1 MSLQYYKLVTHIL
14 HVWHFLYFIPSIL
27 LTNCMIFVSSW
38 SQTPNLSLCM
48 NLVFT
53 KNELK
58 SLYNLI
64 KKKEFIGITLAHV
77 KSPYTHVYI
86 QKRISHNFLLSMYLW
101 LKCRVAF
108 IPRTSVF
115 QLKYSLREV
124 TFLASPYLLKL
135 VSKCLIANLNH

>member
-1 MSLQYYKLVTHIL
+1 MNLQYYKLVTHIL

-64 KKKEFIGITLAHV
+64 KKKRTYRHKLWHMLSQHTHMYTYKNEFYAIFFCQCTYGWSVELLLCPGHQFSNWSIPKGKLH
-77 KSPYTHVYI
+77 
-86 QKRISHNFLLSMYLW
+86 FLRHHICSNW
-101 LKCRVAF
+101 
-108 IPRTSVF
+108 
-115 QLKYSLREV
+115 
-124 TFLASPYLLKL
+124 
-135 VSKCLIANLNH
+135 